1 MNCPSAGGDSK
12 EAVENTAQLGSEES
26 RQCTS
31 IHAGKTHVCI
41 FKKQKKKEADLEV
54 GETVQQLR

>member
-12 EAVENTAQLGSEES
+12 EAVENTAQLGSEE
-26 RQCTS
+26 CTS
-31 IHAGKTHVCI
+31 KHAGKTHICI
-41 FKKQKKKEADLEV
+41 LKKQKKKKADLEV